1 MTDGVPEQVGASGAV
16 PLTPRADSAVGDNA
30 AATTPS
36 GALLDGEQAARAP
49 AALGGRGDAVR
60 QDASWR
66 MIARAFVD
74 NKLALAGLIMVVVV
88 ALFCFVGPLFW
99 HTNQVN
105 TTFLVNKPPSA
116 AHPLG
121 TDDLG
126 YDVLGRLMAGGQSS
140 LEVGLAVA
148 VVATAF
154 GVLYGVLSGFA
165 GGFTDVVMMRFVD
178 IVLAI
183 PVVYLFIDLASEFKP
198 TLWLLI
204 LVLSLLSWLG
214 PARLV
219 RGETLSLRVREFVEA
234 VRTMGGRSGRIIV
247 RHLVPNTMGTIAVNA
262 TFQVADAILTLAVL
276 SYLGFSLPP
285 PTATWGGMLENGV
298 NFLYDGYW
306 WEIYP
311 AGVLIVLTVVAFNFI
326 GDGLRDSLDV
336 RLQRR

>member
-1 MTDGVPEQVGASGAV
+1 MTD
-16 PLTPRADSAVGDNA
+16 LA
-30 AATTPS
+30 AAPGTLPE
-36 GALLDGEQAARAP
+36 GGEAVQAE
-49 AALGGRGDAVR
+49 AA
-60 QDASWR
+60 WR
-66 MIARAFVD
+66 MILRAFAE
-74 NKLALAGLIMVVVV
+74 NKLALAGLIMVVVI
-88 ALFCFVGPLFW
+88 ALFCFAGPLFW
-99 HTNQVN
+99 HTDQISTNLL
-105 TTFLVNKPPSA
+105 LVNKPPSA

-126 YDVLGRLMAGGQSS
+126 YDVLGRLMAGGRSS
-140 LEVGLAVA
+140 LIVGLAVA
-148 VVATAF
+148 VVATML
-154 GVLYGVLSGFA
+154 GVIYGVISGFV
-165 GGFTDVVMMRFVD
+165 GGTVDAVLMRVVDV
-178 IVLAI
+178 VLAI

-204 LVLSLLSWLG
+204 LVLALLSWLG

-219 RGETLSLRVREFVEA
+219 RGETLSLRVREYVQA

-247 RHLVPNTMGTIAVNA
+247 RHLVPNTAGTIAVNA
-262 TFQVADAILTLAVL
+262 TFQVADAILVLAVL

-311 AGVLIVLTVVAFNFI
+311 AGLMIVLTVVAFNFI

>member
-1 MTDGVPEQVGASGAV
+1 MTDGFPDQGGASAAV
-16 PLTPRADSAVGDNA
+16 PLTA
-30 AATTPS
+30 AADLATGDDAATS
-36 GALLDGEQAARAP
+36 SSQALLDGEAAAG
-49 AALGGRGDAVR
+49 ASVGLRGERSAIR

-66 MIARAFVD
+66 MIVRAFVE
-74 NKLALAGLIMVVVV
+74 NKLALVGLIMVVAV
-88 ALFCFVGPLFW
+88 ALFCFVGPLLW
-99 HTNQVN
+99 HTNQIN
-105 TTFLVNKPPSA
+105 TNLFLVNKSPSA

-148 VVATAF
+148 LAATGI
-154 GVLYGVLSGFA
+154 GVLYGVISGFA
-165 GGFTDVVMMRFVD
+165 GGITDAVLMRFVD
-178 IVLAI
+178 IILAI

-198 TLWLLI
+198 TLLLLI
-204 LVLSLLSWLG
+204 LVLSLLSWMG

-234 VRTMGGRSGRIIV
+234 VKTMGGRSGRIIA

>member
-1 MTDGVPEQVGASGAV
+1 MTEGVPEQVGASGAV
-16 PLTPRADSAVGDNA
+16 PLTARADSAVSDTA
-30 AATTPS
+30 AALPS
-36 GALLDGEQAARAP
+36 GALPDGEQAARAQ
-49 AALGGRGDAVR
+49 AALGGRRDAVR
-60 QDASWR
+60 HDASWR

-88 ALFCFVGPLFW
+88 ALFCFAGPLFW

-105 TTFLVNKPPSA
+105 TTFVVNKPPSA

-165 GGFTDVVMMRFVD
+165 GGFTDAVMMRFVD

>member
-1 MTDGVPEQVGASGAV
+1 MTDRPEVGANAMPAG
-16 PLTPRADSAVGDNA
+16 PLTAPGGAAVD
-30 AATTPS
+30 
-36 GALLDGEQAARAP
+36 QAAWDSP
-49 AALGGRGDAVR
+49 GTLPEGGEAIR
-60 QDASWR
+60 QDAGWR
-66 MIARAFVD
+66 MILRAFAE
-74 NKLALAGLIMVVVV
+74 NKLALAGLILVVLI

-99 HTNQVN
+99 HTDQVDTN
-105 TTFLVNKPPSA
+105 LLLTNKAPSGH
-116 AHPLG
+116 HPLG

-126 YDVLGRLMAGGQSS
+126 YDILGRLMAGGQSS

-148 VVATAF
+148 VVATF
-154 GVLYGVLSGFA
+154 IGVVYGVISGFF
-165 GGFTDVVMMRFVD
+165 GGFADAILMRFVD
-178 IVLAI
+178 IILAI

-198 TLWLLI
+198 TLLLLI

-219 RGETLSLRVREFVEA
+219 RGETLSLRVREYVEA
-234 VRTMGGRSGRIIV
+234 VRTMGGRSGRIIF

-276 SYLGFSLPP
+276 SYFGFSLPP

-311 AGVLIVLTVVAFNFI
+311 AGLMIVLTVVAFNFI

>member
-1 MTDGVPEQVGASGAV
+1 MTDQ
-16 PLTPRADSAVGDNA
+16 PRADANAVA
-30 AATTPS
+30 AGPLTVPVDES
-36 GALLDGEQAARAP
+36 
-49 AALGGRGDAVR
+49 ALGSSATLPEGGEAIR
-60 QDASWR
+60 QDAGWR
-66 MIARAFVD
+66 MILRAFAE
-74 NKLALAGLIMVVVV
+74 NKLALAGLILVVLV

-99 HTNQVN
+99 HTDQVDTN
-105 TTFLVNKPPSA
+105 LLLVNKPPSA
-116 AHPLG
+116 RHPLG

-148 VVATAF
+148 VVATF
-154 GVLYGVLSGFA
+154 IGVVYGVVSGFI
-165 GGFTDVVMMRFVD
+165 GGFADTVLMRFVD
-178 IVLAI
+178 IILAI
-183 PVVYLFIDLASEFKP
+183 PVVYLFIDLASVFKP
-198 TLWLLI
+198 TLLLLI

-219 RGETLSLRVREFVEA
+219 RGETLSLRVREYVEA
-234 VRTMGGRSGRIIV
+234 VRTMGGRSGRIIF
-247 RHLVPNTMGTIAVNA
+247 RHLVPNTVGTIAVNA

-276 SYLGFSLPP
+276 SYFGFSLPP

-311 AGVLIVLTVVAFNFI
+311 AGIMIVLTVVAFNFI

>member
-1 MTDGVPEQVGASGAV
+1 MTDQPGVGADAGPAG
-16 PLTPRADSAVGDNA
+16 PLTAVGGA
-30 AATTPS
+30 AVDESVLSSPGTLPE
-36 GALLDGEQAARAP
+36 GGEAI
-49 AALGGRGDAVR
+49 R
-60 QDASWR
+60 QDAGWR
-66 MIARAFVD
+66 MILRAFAE
-74 NKLALAGLIMVVVV
+74 NKLALAGLVLVVLVV
-88 ALFCFVGPLFW
+88 LFCFVGPMFW
-99 HTNQVN
+99 HTDQVDTN
-105 TTFLVNKPPSA
+105 LLLTNKPPSA
-116 AHPLG
+116 GHPLG

-148 VVATAF
+148 VVATF
-154 GVLYGVLSGFA
+154 IGVVYGVISGFF
-165 GGFTDVVMMRFVD
+165 GGFADAVLMRFVD
-178 IVLAI
+178 IILAI

-198 TLWLLI
+198 TLLLLI

-219 RGETLSLRVREFVEA
+219 RGETLSLRVREYVEA
-234 VRTMGGRSGRIIV
+234 VRTMGGRSGRIIF
-247 RHLVPNTMGTIAVNA
+247 RHLVPNTVGTIAVNA

-276 SYLGFSLPP
+276 SYFGFSLPP

-311 AGVLIVLTVVAFNFI
+311 AGVMIVLTVVAFNFI

>member
-1 MTDGVPEQVGASGAV
+1 MDP
-16 PLTPRADSAVGDNA
+16 NA
-30 AATTPS
+30 ASAGSLTAPPGAAADGTAMGSS
-36 GALLDGEQAARAP
+36 GALPEG
-49 AALGGRGDAVR
+49 GDAIR
-60 QDASWR
+60 QDAGWR
-66 MIARAFVD
+66 MLVRAFAE
-74 NKLALAGLIMVVVV
+74 NKLALAGLILVILV

-99 HTNQVN
+99 HTDQVDTN
-105 TTFLVNKPPSA
+105 LLLVNRSPGGS
-116 AHPLG
+116 HPLG

-148 VVATAF
+148 VVATF
-154 GVLYGVLSGFA
+154 IGVVYGVISGFV
-165 GGFTDVVMMRFVD
+165 GGFADAVLMRFVD
-178 IVLAI
+178 IILAI
-183 PVVYLFIDLASEFKP
+183 PVVYLFIDLASVFKP
-198 TLWLLI
+198 TLLLLI

-219 RGETLSLRVREFVEA
+219 RGETLSLRVREYVEA
-234 VRTMGGRSGRIIV
+234 VRTMGGRSGRIIF
-247 RHLVPNTMGTIAVNA
+247 RHLVPNTIGTIAVNA

-276 SYLGFSLPP
+276 SYFGFSLPP

-311 AGVLIVLTVVAFNFI
+311 AGIMIVLTVVAFNFI
-326 GDGLRDSLDV
+326 GDGLRDSFDV